1 MHVIFGSKT
10 GLRERIATKKSG
22 TMKNLLLWAMLLCV
36 GVAQA
41 QTGII
46 KGRAVQEGTSH
57 GVAFATVTL
66 FSSADS
72 SFVKGDITDSTGH
85 FELPIA
91 ASGAYILEVSS
102 IEYKKVYRGPLVLD
116 APGTSLDLS
125 EIAMVSDQKLLNEVV
140 VKGEK
145 PAFERQFDKTVINVS
160 SNSLFKTSINA
171 TDVLKRS
178 PGVRVSSAGGITLRN
193 NITPVVLIDGKPVPM
208 SSEELANYLNSLAQ
222 DQIESIEII
231 ENPSV
236 RYDGEYKGVVNI
248 KLKRD
253 KNLGWT
259 GNVSAYGLR
268 NSFNSGGAGVTA
280 NYKAKKISFFGT
292 YWYNRNRQMY
302 KNWGTQ
308 FVDNDERQL
317 KSLLS
322 VPKDNQA
329 HSYQIGTEYALAA
342 KHTVGL
348 LYKGFNNT
356 ADNPNTTLTRLVN
369 TGSEN
374 ELSSVL
380 TKNFQHPENDNRSV
394 NASYRGEFKKK
405 QQLSIDASYADYN
418 SGQNQD
424 ISDYT
429 ENQLTGRLRSIADS
443 RIKIKSGQIDYTL
456 PVAKG
461 RIEVGSKI
469 AQTYSYNNLKFDTL
483 SQGGTWVGDARRSN
497 EFKYHEDILA
507 GYISYTT
514 SLGDKFNIQAGLRA
528 ENTKTNGSSAS
539 DNKAIEREYLKM
551 LPNAKLGYQI
561 NDNSLL
567 SLAYSRRIQ
576 RPSFYY
582 LNPFRWYVSPFMYT
596 EGNPFLLPTIVNTA
610 NISYSLNDMNTSLNY
625 RKDMDIV
632 SQIPYL
638 DPATNITLYTRENT
652 GNSEN
657 FSWDITYP
665 VSITKWWKMQNYL
678 SVYYVKQDVP
688 YVQTVHKVRQAAFS
702 FEGSNVL
709 SLAKDFTFEL
719 SYYYNGKSKVFI
731 YDVGSSYQINF
742 AIQKSFFHGNLNAQL
757 VVDDIFFTGN
767 PKVSS
772 NLENFK
778 SRIYQTYDNRSA
790 KLQVT
795 YKFGKSI
802 FRRNERRSSGADEE
816 NRARN

>member
-1 MHVIFGSKT
+1 M
-10 GLRERIATKKSG
+10 KK
-22 TMKNLLLWAMLLCV
+22 LLLWALLLYA
-36 GVAQA
+36 GLAQA

-46 KGRAVQEGTSH
+46 KGKAVQEGTSN

-85 FELPIA
+85 FELPVA
-91 ASGAYILEVSS
+91 ATGAYILEVSS
-102 IEYKKVYRGPLVLD
+102 IEYKKVYRGPLVFD
-116 APGTSLDLS
+116 TPGMTLDLS
-125 EIAMVSDQKLLNEVV
+125 GISMVSDQKLLNEVV

-145 PAFERQFDKTVINVS
+145 PAFERQFDKTIINVS

-178 PGVRVSSAGGITLRN
+178 PGVRVSSSGGITLRN
-193 NITPVVLIDGKPVPM
+193 NISPVVLIDGKPVPM

-222 DQIESIEII
+222 EQIESIEII
-231 ENPSV
+231 ENPSA

-253 KNLGWT
+253 KNLGWS
-259 GNVSAYGLR
+259 GNVSAYGMR
-268 NSFNSGGAGVTA
+268 NSFNSGGSGVTA

-292 YWYNRNRQMY
+292 YWFNRNRQMY

-308 FVDNDERQL
+308 FVEDDKQQL
-317 KSLLS
+317 KSLLI
-322 VPKDNQA
+322 VPRDNQA
-329 HSYQIGTEYALAA
+329 HSYQIGTEYAIAA
-342 KHTVGL
+342 KQTIGL
-348 LYKGFNNT
+348 LYKGFHST
-356 ADNPNTTLTRLVN
+356 ASNPNTTLTRLVN
-369 TGSEN
+369 TGSESA
-374 ELSSVL
+374 LSSVL
-380 TKNFQHPENDNRSV
+380 TNNFQHSDNDNRSV
-394 NASYRGEFKKK
+394 NASYRGEFKKH
-405 QQLSIDASYADYN
+405 QQLSIDASYADYK

-424 ISDYT
+424 ISDFS
-429 ENQLTGRLRSIADS
+429 ENQLTGRLRNDADS
-443 RIKIKSGQIDYTL
+443 RIKIKSGQIDYTFS
-456 PVAKG
+456 VGKG
-461 RIEVGSKI
+461 KIEVGSKI

-483 SQGGTWVGDARRSN
+483 SQGGAWVGDARRSN

-507 GYISYTT
+507 GYISYAT

-539 DNKAIEREYLKM
+539 DNRAIKREYLKL
-551 LPNAKLGYQI
+551 LPNAKLGYKI

-567 SLAYSRRIQ
+567 AFAYSRRIQ

-596 EGNPFLLPTIVNTA
+596 EGNPFLLPTIINTA
-610 NISYSLNDMNTSLNY
+610 NVSYSYNDISTTLSY
-625 RKDMDIV
+625 RKDIDIV

-638 DPATNITLYTRENT
+638 DSSTNITLYTRENT
-652 GNSEN
+652 GNLEN
-657 FSWDITYP
+657 FSWDVSYP
-665 VSITKWWKMQNYL
+665 VDVTKWWKMQNYL

-688 YVQTVHKVRQAAFS
+688 YEETIHKVRQAAFS

-709 SLAKDFTFEL
+709 SLSKDFTFEI
-719 SYYYNGKSKVFI
+719 SYQYNGKYKNFI

-767 PKVSS
+767 PKISA

-795 YKFGKSI
+795 YKFGKST

>member
-1 MHVIFGSKT
+1 
-10 GLRERIATKKSG
+10 
-22 TMKNLLLWAMLLCV
+22 MKNLFLWAMLLYAGLV
-36 GVAQA
+36 QA

-46 KGRAVQEGTSH
+46 KGKAVQEGTSN

-72 SFVKGDITDSTGH
+72 SFIKGDITDSTGN
-85 FELPIA
+85 FELPVVA
-91 ASGAYILEVSS
+91 AGAYILEVSS
-102 IEYKKVYRGPLVLD
+102 IEYKKVYRGPLVFE
-116 APGTSLDLS
+116 APGSTLDLS
-125 EIAMVSDQKLLNEVV
+125 NIAMVSDQKLLNEVV
-140 VKGEK
+140 IKGEK

-178 PGVRVSSAGGITLRN
+178 PGVRVSSSGGITLRN

-222 DQIESIEII
+222 EQIESIEII
-231 ENPSV
+231 ENPSA

-253 KNLGWT
+253 KNLGWS
-259 GNVSAYGLR
+259 GNISAYGLR
-268 NSFNSGGAGVTA
+268 NSFNSGGSGVTA

-292 YWYNRNRQMY
+292 YWFNRNRLMY
-302 KNWGTQ
+302 KNSGTQ
-308 FVDNDERQL
+308 FVDNEERQL
-317 KSLLS
+317 KSILS
-322 VPKDNQA
+322 VPQDNQA
-329 HSYQIGTEYALAA
+329 HSYQIGTEYAIGS
-342 KHTVGL
+342 KQTIGL
-348 LYKGFNNT
+348 LYKGFHSKAN
-356 ADNPNTTLTRLVN
+356 NPNTTLTRLFT

-380 TKNFQHPENDNRSV
+380 TKNFQRPENDNRSV

-424 ISDYT
+424 ISDYSG
-429 ENQLTGRLRSIADS
+429 NQLTGRLRSNADS
-443 RIKIKSGQIDYTL
+443 RIKIKSGQIDYTF

-461 RIEVGSKI
+461 KIEVGSKI

-483 SQGGTWVGDARRSN
+483 SKTGAWVDDARRSN

-514 SLGDKFNIQAGLRA
+514 SLGSKINIQGGLRA
-528 ENTKTNGSSAS
+528 ENTETNGTSAS
-539 DNKAIEREYLKM
+539 DNKAIKRDYLKL

-567 SLAYSRRIQ
+567 SFAYSRRIQ

-596 EGNPFLLPTIVNTA
+596 EGNPFLMPTIINTA
-610 NISYSLNDMNTSLNY
+610 NVSYSFNDLSTTLSY
-625 RKDMDIV
+625 RKDLDIV

-638 DPATNITLYTRENT
+638 DPPTNITLYTRENT

-657 FSWDITYP
+657 FSWDVSYP
-665 VSITKWWKMQNYL
+665 VNVTKWWKMQNYL
-678 SVYYVKQDVP
+678 SVFYVKQNVP
-688 YVQTVHKVRQAAFS
+688 YEDIIHKVRQAAFS
-702 FEGSNVL
+702 FDGSNVL
-709 SLAKDFTFEL
+709 SLSKDFTFEI
-719 SYYYNGKSKVFI
+719 SYQYNGKYKSFI
-731 YDVGSSYQINF
+731 YDVGSSYRINF

-767 PKVSS
+767 PKISS